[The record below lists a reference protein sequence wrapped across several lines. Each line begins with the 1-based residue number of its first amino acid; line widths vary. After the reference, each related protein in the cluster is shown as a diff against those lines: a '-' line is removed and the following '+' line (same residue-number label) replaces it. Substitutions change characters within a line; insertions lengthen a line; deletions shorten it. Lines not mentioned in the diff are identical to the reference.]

1 MPSEHELRAPFP
13 EGVVTQFENRSNDI
27 PVDGLTNVCV
37 LKNGLIVSADW
48 QGKNLLRVWNPANGE
63 MIKVME
69 GHTEQVYSLCAVGN
83 GLMAS
88 ASYDMTLRVW
98 DVETGVCLKVLEGH
112 KDYVRDLHALG
123 DDQIV
128 SRSQDGTVRVW
139 DVVRGVCLHVIKPEG
154 NYSFNTCVLG
164 NQQIVIGGTDNM
176 QIWNAQT
183 GKLMNEIFGDYM
195 SYPLFPLGSRYVLI
209 QSGELIIVVDS
220 SKEWT
225 ITKVLGTTRGRG
237 IYKCM
242 CALDDERFVTI
253 TNYGLIRVWDIS
265 KENPKIL
272 KIVQDVRCSDV
283 AKISPTSFVTVG
295 VGSPIKWDISN
306 LENFPKP
313 NRSGLLHRTQN
324 AFRGAW
330 GSLGSLGLRKPR
342 AHGATVAPMPAG
354 GGRISRKKRKTTNKR
369 NKSKGNSGKS
379 RKSRY

>member
-13 EGVVTQFENRSNDI
+13 EGVVTQFENRSNDL
-27 PVDGLTNVCV
+27 PVNALTNVCV
-37 LKNGLIVSADW
+37 LKNGRIVSSDW
-48 QGKNLLRVWNPANGE
+48 EGKNLLRVWNPANGE

-69 GHTEQVYSLCAVGN
+69 GHTKQVTSLCAVGN
-83 GLMAS
+83 GLMVS
-88 ASYDMTLRVW
+88 ASYDKTLRVW

-112 KDYVRDLHALG
+112 TNYVLEVHALG

-154 NYSFNTCVLG
+154 NDWFKICVLG

-183 GKLMNEIFGDYM
+183 GKLMNEIYGYFI

-209 QSGELIIVVDS
+209 QRGEVILVFDS

-225 ITKVLGTTRGRG
+225 ITKVLGTPGRG
-237 IYKCM
+237 NFMCM

-253 TNYGLIRVWDIS
+253 TNYGEIRVWDIS

-313 NRSGLLHRTQN
+313 NRSGFFQRTQN
-324 AFRGAW
+324 AVR
-330 GSLGSLGLRKPR
+330 SLLTPR

-354 GGRISRKKRKTTNKR
+354 VPKPKSAWGGVRISRKKRKTTNTR
-369 NKSKGNSGKS
+369 NKRKGNSGKS